1 MIIPEQ
7 VFTAKKPF
15 FIFSE
20 QEIRS
25 SVTTVRNFWQK
36 WSRPGFEIFFSVK
49 VNPNPHILKIISQF
63 VEGFDVSSIAE
74 ARLVRKLGID
84 CSRITWS
91 GPAKTRQGL
100 TEALGWGLRCF
111 HLDSFD
117 EWQLFRSFG
126 PEVIAANR
134 FSLRLS
140 SNKIHNQKLGWSALE
155 LKKLSQSDSRKWP
168 AVHSYLGRETFGAA
182 SIQDFSDHLQGRIAE
197 GLFVEN
203 PEIFLGAGLPSQKI
217 IESHLLELA
226 PKVLPQKILN
236 LEAGRALIQNAGC
249 YGTQIL
255 SNKVSN
261 GKRFIIIDGG
271 LQHLGSHLLS
281 PSYKSEAV
289 EIRFFRAGQE
299 LFDRSDM
306 IAVHGS
312 LSLWHDALIS
322 DIPAPQDLRRG
333 DWFVANHVGAYGFT
347 AASSQFLGPSQISE
361 WLLLEENSRLQK
373 ITPEN
378 LVPYCGAGL

>member
-1 MIIPEQ
+1 MEIPEQ
-7 VFTAKKPF
+7 VFAAKKPF

-25 SVTTVRNFWQK
+25 SVITARKFWQK

-49 VNPNPHILKIISQF
+49 VNPNPHILKIISQL

-84 CSRITWS
+84 GSRITWS

-117 EWQLFRSFG
+117 EWQLIRSFG
-126 PEVIAANR
+126 AEVTAANR

-140 SNKIHNQKLGWSALE
+140 SNQIHNQKLGWSDLE
-155 LKKLSQSDSRKWP
+155 LKKLRQVDSRKWP
-168 AVHSYLGRETFGAA
+168 AVHSYLGRESFGVD
-182 SIQDFSDHLQGRIAE
+182 SIQDFSDRIQKRIDE

-203 PEIFLGAGLPSQKI
+203 PQIFLGAGLPSQRI
-217 IESHLLELA
+217 IESQLSDLT
-226 PKVLPQKILN
+226 PKVIPQKIMN

-255 SNKVSN
+255 SNKLSN
-261 GKRFIIIDGG
+261 GKRLIIIDGG

-281 PSYKSEAV
+281 PTYKSEAV

-299 LFDRSDM
+299 LLDRSDF
-306 IAVHGS
+306 ISIHGS

-333 DWFVANHVGAYGFT
+333 DWFVANHVGAYGLT
-347 AASSQFLGPSQISE
+347 AASSQFLAPSQISE
-361 WLLLEENSRLQK
+361 WLLLEENSRLQE

-378 LVPYCGAGL
+378 LVPYCKAGL